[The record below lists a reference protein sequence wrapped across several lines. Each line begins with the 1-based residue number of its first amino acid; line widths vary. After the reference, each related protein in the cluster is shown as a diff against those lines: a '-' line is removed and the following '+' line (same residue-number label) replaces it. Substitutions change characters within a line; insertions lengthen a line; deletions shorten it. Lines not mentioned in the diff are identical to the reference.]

1 VTLASPTP
9 VVVEA
14 GPRPRPRLW
23 PGETA
28 AVVGLLALVAALSQ
42 FLHMRQFGLYEDDY
56 FFIAQAMG
64 KDPSYLVDRLAV
76 FARWTQG
83 RPIGFFLPDLLSFV
97 GDKFGGLTGIYVLG
111 FLVVVLN
118 ASLFYLV
125 LRRRQ
130 SATVAI
136 LGGLGF
142 LLFPADTTKTLL
154 THDFQLQ
161 PSLTFWLLAA
171 LAYLAGHR
179 RLPYLVVAGS
189 LITYESPFVVF
200 LGMPLLDT
208 PWSRR
213 TWPALGWNALKLGVV
228 FGLGVL
234 VRLVAGEGRAIG
246 ATSGVFSLLPP
257 MLGSMVIGPVRTLEL
272 FGYGPLRAVPTWDLE
287 ILLLAVGL
295 GLGLFW
301 VLRWLPPEP
310 LPPTLRAVPRSP
322 VGQLFLAG
330 LALLVLAYPLAFTHY
345 PPTAVAGRSTS
356 VHLAA
361 TLGGGVLFAAVGAWA
376 LSLPRGVGAALVAGY
391 VALLGGYYLT
401 IQRDF
406 VVAWDQQQA
415 FWSQVAACCSDLG
428 DRGVIVVET
437 TEPLGTP
444 MVAANSWADPL
455 VLPLVY
461 RFPPDWRA
469 APRLFTLGPGWT
481 SRLQRD
487 GAGWRWLVPAATWDE
502 HWEPLPPDGLI
513 VIRSEHG
520 QLLRETTPLTVDGAM
535 LPLADPGP
543 ARSWPPGP
551 LYAPLL
557 GGGS

>member
-14 GPRPRPRLW
+14 APRPPARPW

-28 AVVGLLALVAALSQ
+28 AVVALLALVSALTQ
-42 FLHMRQFGLYEDDY
+42 FLHMRRFGLYEDDY
-56 FFIAQAMG
+56 FFVAQAMG

-97 GDKFGGLTGIYVLG
+97 GDKLGGLTAIYALG
-111 FLVVVLN
+111 FVVVVLN
-118 ASLFYLV
+118 SSLFYLV

-130 SATVAI
+130 TATVAI

-189 LITYESPFVVF
+189 LLTYESPFVVF
-200 LGMPLLDT
+200 LGAPLLDT

-246 ATSGVFSLLPP
+246 ATSGVLDLLPR
-257 MLGSMVIGPVRTLEL
+257 MLGSMVIGPARSLLL
-272 FGYGPLRAVPTWDLE
+272 FGYGPLRAVPTWSPDVV
-287 ILLLAVGL
+287 LLAVGL
-295 GLGLFW
+295 GLALFW
-301 VLRWLPPEP
+301 VLRRLPSEP
-310 LPPTLRAVPRSP
+310 LPPTLGAMLRSP
-322 VGQLFLAG
+322 VGQLFVAG
-330 LALLVLAYPLAFTHY
+330 LVLLVLAYPLAFTHY

-361 TLGGGVLFAAVGAWA
+361 TLGGAALCAALGAWA
-376 LSLPRGVGAALVAGY
+376 LALRGVGAALVAAY
-391 VALLGGYYLT
+391 LALLGGYYLT

-406 VVAWDQQQA
+406 VLAWDEQRA
-415 FWSQVAACCSDLG
+415 FWGQVVACCSDL
-428 DRGVIVVET
+428 DDHSVIIVET
-437 TEPLGTP
+437 SEPLGTP

-455 VLPLVY
+455 VLPLLY
-461 RFPPDWRA
+461 RFPPDWPA
-469 APRLFTLGPGWT
+469 PPRLFTLGPGWT
-481 SRLQRD
+481 TRLQRD
-487 GAGWRWLVPAATWDE
+487 GAGWRWLVPGATWDE
-502 HWEPLPPDGLI
+502 HWERLVDGDL
-513 VIRSEHG
+513 VVLRSENG
-520 QLLRETTPLTVDGAM
+520 RLVRQTTPLEVDGST
-535 LPLADPGP
+535 LALRGPGP
-543 ARSWPPGP
+543 ARSWSPGP
-551 LYAPLL
+551 LHAALL
-557 GGGS
+557 GGES